1 MSDLEYEQNLWPRI
15 KSAFRVLV
23 AFTFSHVGVCG
34 LVVGYIICGAFLFQM
49 MESHEVEPM
58 LKEVRQLREETA
70 EKLLSI
76 VLKSNTLEEEEF
88 FRLANVAIQNYTY
101 EIVNAISDGYD
112 GEPKPKPLNWTKKAD
127 SIDRKEMPWSFTGGF
142 LYSLTVITTIGY
154 GNYAPKTA
162 QGKAMTI
169 LYGIIGMPL
178 FLLYLSNIG
187 DILARGFKWTFSRC
201 CQCNWTFI
209 KRRRIDENGEVI
221 EEPAQEE
228 EEQITVPIS
237 LCLTL
242 MVGYIWGGG
251 LLFAEWEK
259 WSVLDA
265 SYFCF
270 ISLSTIGFGDLVP
283 GEAVAAES
291 LEDAIQYSFVFC
303 SLYLLL
309 GMALIAMC
317 FNLMQEEVIAKVRVC
332 GRRLGCA
339 R

>member
-1 MSDLEYEQNLWPRI
+1 MVS
-15 KSAFRVLV
+15 
-23 AFTFSHVGVCG
+23 
-34 LVVGYIICGAFLFQM
+34 
-49 MESHEVEPM
+49 
-58 LKEVRQLREETA
+58 
-70 EKLLSI
+70 
-76 VLKSNTLEEEEF
+76 
-88 FRLANVAIQNYTY
+88 
-101 EIVNAISDGYD
+101 
-112 GEPKPKPLNWTKKAD
+112 
-127 SIDRKEMPWSFTGGF
+127 
-142 LYSLTVITTIGY
+142 Y
-154 GNYAPKTA
+154 GNYAPRTPW
-162 QGKAMTI
+162 GKVMTI

-201 CQCNWTFI
+201 CQCKVFLKENKERMYKNRGILGVHIWTFI

-251 LLFAEWEK
+251 LLFAEWEN

-283 GEAVAAES
+283 GDAVAAQS
-291 LEDAIQYSFVFC
+291 LDEVQYSFVFC